1 MGAWAVANALHLFG
15 VTVVIPAALLFGAV
29 AVIFWQESKRQETL
43 ADRLLGLSFMAW
55 CVLQLAVF
63 FLLRS
68 APPELAIDSPISAV
82 PSAFVAMLMVM
93 ASYEE
98 EKRRVERNMLAL
110 SNLNLATSSF
120 TGGEIQRMLAQAL
133 DRGLGVVRFPAGRA
147 FFSHRGPQGPTSG
160 GAVWLKHDFCRG
172 GPKEGLGD
180 YLVGLGS

>member
-1 MGAWAVANALHLFG
+1 MGGWAVANALHLFG

-63 FLLRS
+63 FFLRS
-68 APPELAIDSPISAV
+68 APVDLAIDSPITAV
-82 PSAFVAMLMVM
+82 PSPFVAMLMVV

-110 SNLNLATSSF
+110 SNLNFATSSF
-120 TGGEIQRMLAQAL
+120 VGGGIQRVLAPAL
-133 DRGLGVVRFPAGRA
+133 DRGPAVGGFPRGRPG
-147 FFSHRGPQGPTSG
+147 FLHPHP
-160 GAVWLKHDFCRG
+160 
-172 GPKEGLGD
+172 
-180 YLVGLGS
+180 